1 MKDFSVSMAFVDY
14 IPVVFFAVAA
24 VILMRDLYNKM
35 SKGAFAL
42 FAAGTI
48 NVTCAGALKA
58 TYKLLYAL
66 GICDFEALNAM
77 FFPVQSI
84 GFLLAGVG
92 MLAMI
97 AFRQT
102 KPTVY
107 ASTLIMA
114 PVVAAEITPT
124 VFRGTFLFVGL
135 MVAGLGVMDVVFCIL
150 ATKLKKPALIAL
162 FVVSF
167 VCSLGMGYL
176 SSQDFAQ
183 ASMNWIAEGVN
194 VVGQGTLLL
203 GAVFMHKNGLSELR
217 IRGEEV

>member
-1 MKDFSVSMAFVDY
+1 MNDFSISMALVDY
-14 IPVVFFAVAA
+14 IPVLFFAAAA

-42 FAAGTI
+42 FSAGVI
-48 NVTCAGALKA
+48 DVTLAGMLKA
-58 TYKLLYAL
+58 TWKLLYAA
-66 GICDFEALNAM
+66 GVCDFQALNAM

-92 MLAMI
+92 ILAMLVH
-97 AFRQT
+97 RQT
-102 KPTVY
+102 KSAALAV
-107 ASTLIMA
+107 A
-114 PVVAAEITPT
+114 PP
-124 VFRGTFLFVGL
+124 VFSGTFVFVGL
-135 MVAGLGVMDVVFCIL
+135 MVAGLGIMDAVLCIL
-150 ATKLKKPALIAL
+150 SAKLKKPALIAI

-176 SSQDFAQ
+176 SSQNFAE

-203 GAVFMHKNGLSELR
+203 GVVLLHKAGLAEMKLR
-217 IRGEEV
+217 DGEEA